1 MSAPSLTALQ
11 DALYTALSGSAAL
24 QALIGDPA
32 RVFDH
37 VPDDTP
43 FPYVEIGE
51 VSAKRF
57 DSASRNGLDCIVTLN
72 VWSRYSGRREA
83 KQILDAIYAVLHDGT
98 LSVTGNA
105 HVLSAFLG
113 AETKRD
119 DDGLTYHGI
128 VRYRVI
134 LQGT

>member
-1 MSAPSLTALQ
+1 MSAPSLAALQ
-11 DALYTALSGSAAL
+11 DALYAALSGSAAL
-24 QALIGDPA
+24 QALIGNPA

-37 VPDDTP
+37 VPDGTA

-51 VSAKRF
+51 VSARRF
-57 DSASRNGLDCIVTLN
+57 DSASRNGLDCTVTLN
-72 VWSRYSGRREA
+72 VWSRYRGRREA
-83 KQILDAIYAVLHDGT
+83 KQILDAIYAALHDGS
-98 LSVTGNA
+98 LSIASNA

-128 VRYRVI
+128 ARYRVI
-134 LQGT
+134 LQAT

>member
-1 MSAPSLTALQ
+1 MTAPSLAALQ
-11 DALYTALSGSAAL
+11 DALYAALASSAAL
-24 QALIGDPA
+24 KALIGDPV

-37 VPDDTP
+37 VPSETA

-51 VSAKRF
+51 VKAARF
-57 DSASRNGLDCIVTLN
+57 DSASRNGLDCTVTLN
-72 VWSRYSGRREA
+72 VWSRYQGRREA

-98 LSVTGNA
+98 LSVAGNA
-105 HVLSAFLG
+105 HVLSAFIG

-128 VRYRVI
+128 ARYRVI
-134 LQGT
+134 VQAT